1 MNFLGY
7 KTTKGLYLGKPE
19 AEAEK
24 QSILDYFED
33 YFDLEESIS
42 QGNFIITGRKGSG
55 KSAYAVWM
63 QQNALKCEDEY
74 CSLVLKYEFDLEAII
89 NAIPTSDVKY
99 EALFEWIILVRLEKM
114 MLDSGIGTYLN
125 QGRALKKFYES
136 NAGYVNI
143 DKYSIVEII
152 NNKEV
157 NFAPLKSNFGF
168 FNKLFGTK
176 SIKAPFYQMITP
188 LRDTVIQM
196 LNMSIFKDAKFS
208 VLFDDLDVKLKLSRE
223 QDKAMLL
230 DLIRVARRYNN
241 EYLQRTTAKV
251 LIFLRDDISDRLS
264 GADGDESKMFT
275 SYVRC
280 INWYEH
286 DMAVKDEKQVLL
298 RQFINKRLAIAF
310 SRINYDYNKED
321 PWLSFVVETGD
332 RKSSFK
338 YILDHTFYLPRDL
351 LTIFKDVASK
361 NMKLPLSHTDV
372 NTLLRE
378 YAPLRKNEIE
388 DELCVAVEDSDKVK
402 RIFKVLSKIG
412 RDGDVTYERLME
424 LLSDEE
430 LNTQFVPLMLDYS
443 LLVPVDE
450 YGHFF
455 FSYREQSLTRDLAD
469 YTFTIPRFL
478 KIMYR

>member
-1 MNFLGY
+1 MNILGR
-7 KTTKGLYLGKPE
+7 KTTKGIYLGKPE

-33 YFDLEESIS
+33 YFGIEESIR

-63 QQNALKCEDEY
+63 QQNAINNDDEY
-74 CSLVLKYEFDLEAII
+74 CSLVLKNEFDLEAII
-89 NAIPTSDVKY
+89 NAIPTNDVKY
-99 EALFEWIILVRLEKM
+99 DALFEWIILVRLVKL
-114 MLDSGIGTYLN
+114 MLESGRGTYLN
-125 QGRALKKFYES
+125 QGKALKKFYES

-168 FNKLFGTK
+168 FNRFFGAK

-188 LRDTVIQM
+188 LRDTVVQM
-196 LNMSIFKDAKFS
+196 LNMPIFKDAKYS
-208 VLFDDLDVKLKLSRE
+208 ILFDDLDVKLKLSRDS
-223 QDKAMLL
+223 DKAMLL

-241 EYLQRTTAKV
+241 EYLHGTTAKV
-251 LIFLRDDISDRLS
+251 LILLRDDISDRLS

-286 DMAVKDEKQVLL
+286 DIAVKDEKQVLL

-310 SRINYDYNKED
+310 ERAKYDYNHED
-321 PWLSFVVETGD
+321 PWLSFVMESGD
-332 RKSSFK
+332 RKTSFK

-351 LTIFKDVASK
+351 LTIFKDVSSK
-361 NMKLPLSHTDV
+361 NMKLPLSHADI
-372 NTLLRE
+372 NYLLRE
-378 YAPLRKNEIE
+378 YVPLRKNEIE
-388 DELCVAVEDSDKVK
+388 DELCVIVDEPEKVK
-402 RIFKVLSKIG
+402 RMFKVLSVIG
-412 RDGDVTYERLME
+412 REGDITYSRLIE
-424 LLSDEE
+424 LLHEE
-430 LNTQFVPLMLDYS
+430 DLEDTYISLMLDYS

-450 YGHFF
+450 YGHFY
-455 FSYREQSLTRDLAD
+455 FSYREQMRTRELTD
-469 YTFTIPRFL
+469 YTYTIPKFL
-478 KIMYR
+478 KLMYR